1 MTEILKGLSKSI
13 RERQLIWW
21 GTMMGFVITYY
32 TSLLLTML
40 VRFGNIP
47 NYITFYDWPG
57 NVWTI
62 LTSTPSLID
71 AIEIISEEWLVEIGY
86 MNYDFGKGISEWAMN
101 IVPPKLFLILIV
113 ASLIACVVVLLM
125 PLKNGA
131 CPIGPKGKAVA
142 AASGGAT
149 LVGLSSATLSWVVC
163 CATPTW
169 VVSLAMM
176 GMSASLALWLEPVGD
191 FITIAGFF
199 LLFLSVWILA
209 QRRVLKAG
217 TLPPNP
223 TRHSTMDGVHSC

>member
-1 MTEILKGLSKSI
+1 MTELLKGLSESI

-21 GTMMGFVITYY
+21 GTLIGFVVTYY
-32 TSLLLTML
+32 AGLLLTML

-47 NYITFYDWPG
+47 NYITFYDWPE

-62 LTSTPSLID
+62 LTSTPSLLD

-113 ASLIACVVVLLM
+113 ASLIASVVVLLM
-125 PLKNGA
+125 PSKKRT
-131 CPIGPKGKAVA
+131 CPVAPKGKAVA

-191 FITIAGFF
+191 LITISGFS
-199 LLFLSVWILA
+199 LLFFSVWFLA
-209 QRRVLKAG
+209 RRRTLEAQTSSPNLK
-217 TLPPNP
+217 L
-223 TRHSTMDGVHSC
+223 HSALDGVQS

>member
-1 MTEILKGLSKSI
+1 MTELLKGLSESI

-21 GTMMGFVITYY
+21 GTLIGFVVTYY
-32 TSLLLTML
+32 AGLLLTML

-47 NYITFYDWPG
+47 NYITFYDWPE

-62 LTSTPSLID
+62 LTSTPSLLD

-101 IVPPKLFLILIV
+101 IVPHKLFLILIV
-113 ASLIACVVVLLM
+113 ASLIASVVVLLM
-125 PLKNGA
+125 PPKKRT
-131 CPIGPKGKAVA
+131 CPVAPKGKAVA

-191 FITIAGFF
+191 LITISGFS
-199 LLFLSVWILA
+199 LLFFSVWFLA
-209 QRRVLKAG
+209 RRRTLEAQTSSPNLK
-217 TLPPNP
+217 L
-223 TRHSTMDGVHSC
+223 HSALDGVQS

>member
-1 MTEILKGLSKSI
+1 MTEMLKGLSESI

-21 GTMMGFVITYY
+21 GTMIGFVVTYY
-32 TSLLLTML
+32 AGLLMTMV
-40 VRFGNIP
+40 VRFDNIP

-62 LTSTPSLID
+62 LTSTPSLMD
-71 AIEIISEEWLVEIGY
+71 AIEIISEEWLVEIGD

-113 ASLIACVVVLLM
+113 ASLIASVVVLLM
-125 PLKNGA
+125 PSKNRT
-131 CPIGPKGKAVA
+131 CPAAPKGKAVA

-191 FITIAGFF
+191 LITIAGFSLLLLAVWF
-199 LLFLSVWILA
+199 LARRRTADAKPLA
-209 QRRVLKAG
+209 AG
-217 TLPPNP
+217 HNL
-223 TRHSTMDGVHSC
+223 HSAMDGVRT

>member
-1 MTEILKGLSKSI
+1 MTEILKGLSESI

-21 GTMMGFVITYY
+21 GTMIGFVVTYY
-32 TSLLLTML
+32 AGLLLTML

-47 NYITFYDWPG
+47 NYVTFYDWPG

-62 LTSTPSLID
+62 LTSTPSWVD
-71 AIEIISEEWLVEIGY
+71 AIQIISEEWLVEIGY
-86 MNYDFGKGISEWAMN
+86 MNYEFGKGISEWAMN

-113 ASLIACVVVLLM
+113 ASLIASVVVLLM
-125 PLKNGA
+125 PPKNRA
-131 CPIGPKGKAVA
+131 CPVAPKGKAVA

-191 FITIAGFF
+191 FITIAGFS
-199 LLFLSVWILA
+199 LLFLSVWFLA
-209 QRRVLKAG
+209 RRRALEG
-217 TLPPNP
+217 ETLTSNLNL
-223 TRHSTMDGVHSC
+223 HSALDGVRN

>member
-1 MTEILKGLSKSI
+1 MTELLKGLSESI

-21 GTMMGFVITYY
+21 GALIGFVLTYY
-32 TSLLLTML
+32 AGLLLTML

-62 LTSTPSLID
+62 LTSTPSLSD

-86 MNYDFGKGISEWAMN
+86 MNYEFGKGISEWAMN

-113 ASLIACVVVLLM
+113 ACLIASVVVLLM
-125 PLKNGA
+125 PSKKRT
-131 CPIGPKGKAVA
+131 CPLPPKGKAVA
-142 AASGGAT
+142 AASGGAA

-191 FITIAGFF
+191 LITIAGFS
-199 LLFLSVWILA
+199 LLFFSVWFLA
-209 QRRVLKAG
+209 RRRTVETKTSSPNLK
-217 TLPPNP
+217 L
-223 TRHSTMDGVHSC
+223 HSALDGVQS